1 MDDDFK
7 GLGFIIISM
16 FFLMIVLA
24 IALLAIGEKNNQKVH
39 SDDVSVTEWI
49 SPDGVH
55 YWYQRE
61 GYHAMLAPRYDKN
74 GNLVIDEDDE
84 ERH

>member
-1 MDDDFK
+1 MDDDLK
-7 GLGFIIISM
+7 GLGFVIISA

-24 IALLAIGEKNNQKVH
+24 IALVIAGENKTKVH

-74 GNLVIDEDDE
+74 GNLVIDAAEDVKE
-84 ERH
+84 